1 VGLFNFLQKRRRQES
16 ALTQAGAEA
25 APGSFANP
33 EGQPVVGS
41 QLADG
46 GGYYNRQGPGLIAS
60 IGQSAELVPMLKQ
73 MQPMMEQQMKQAMAH
88 PPDQA
93 QIAQM
98 QASGNALRE
107 EIFGIMKEHGVDPT
121 GATAPTSANMES
133 YAQMQQQ
140 IMEAVSRHGYNAGVP
155 AWGQAPPPAEPGN

>member
-1 VGLFNFLQKRRRQES
+1 VGVFNFFQKRRQRES
-16 ALTQAGAEA
+16 AISQAGAEPP

-41 QLADG
+41 QIADG
-46 GGYYNRQGPGLIAS
+46 GGVYNMEGPGLIS
-60 IGQSAELVPMLKQ
+60 QIGQVAEMWPMLKQ

-88 PPDQA
+88 PPDPA
-93 QIAQM
+93 QIEQI

-107 EIFGIMKEHGVDPT
+107 EIFGIMKQHGVDPT
-121 GATAPTSANMES
+121 GATAPTAAKMES

-140 IMEAVSRHGYNAGVP
+140 IMDAVSRHGYNVGMYQP
-155 AWGQAPPPAEPGN
+155 QPETGK